1 MYLSRWEKAGFMH
14 HMTGMKARIDSFY
27 ACFFCAAGYAAF
39 SHNDKKEEQQC
50 RKYLIKEEQF
60 K

>member
-1 MYLSRWEKAGFMH
+1 MH

-27 ACFFCAAGYAAF
+27 ACFFCAAGHAAF